1 MNRFLI
7 ISIHVLYWIMFI
19 LLLMLFY
26 FFLMLLPVNATL
38 EQQQPGRFG
47 FWARLM
53 FGFAIIPGLIGFYG
67 FYGFLFDRYLS
78 KKKYWSFALMSF
90 VVAIFAAIIGAIVEL
105 MPSVFGSNFFQWN
118 DIFSMIIILGVMS
131 FGAFVNGIIGLVIRG
146 FISWF
151 NDIKIKES
159 LSKKNFEMELNLVK
173 SQINPHFLFNTLNNI
188 DVLIEKDP
196 PKASLYFNKLS
207 AIMRFMLYET
217 KTDKIPLAKELD
229 YITQYIDLQKIRHTN
244 PNFVQY
250 TVEGVVDFIFIE
262 PMLFI
267 PFIENAF
274 KHARFAKDGIGIKIQ
289 LQLTDKIIR
298 FSCENSIGSSTIENE
313 YYGGLGNG
321 LIEKRLNLLYPNQH
335 ELVITKSNQHYL
347 VSLTIQYA
355 D

>member
-1 MNRFLI
+1 MHRFLI

-38 EQQQPGRFG
+38 EQQNPGRFG
-47 FWARLM
+47 FWVRLM
-53 FGFAIIPGLIGFYG
+53 FGFAIVPGLIGFYG

-78 KKKYWSFALMSF
+78 KKKYWLFALMSF
-90 VVAIFAAIIGAIVEL
+90 VVAIFAAIIGVIVEL
-105 MPSVFGSNFFQWN
+105 LPSVFGAKFILRN
-118 DIFSMIIILGVMS
+118 DIFSMVIILGVMS

-159 LSKKNFEMELNLVK
+159 LSQKNFEMELNLIK

-229 YITQYIDLQKIRHTN
+229 YITQYIDLQKIRHAN
-244 PNFVQY
+244 PDFVHM
-250 TVEGVVDFIFIE
+250 TLKE
-262 PMLFI
+262 
-267 PFIENAF
+267 
-274 KHARFAKDGIGIKIQ
+274 
-289 LQLTDKIIR
+289 
-298 FSCENSIGSSTIENE
+298 
-313 YYGGLGNG
+313 
-321 LIEKRLNLLYPNQH
+321 
-335 ELVITKSNQHYL
+335 
-347 VSLTIQYA
+347 
-355 D
+355 

>member
-1 MNRFLI
+1 MHRFLI

-38 EQQQPGRFG
+38 EQQNPGRFG
-47 FWARLM
+47 FWVRLM
-53 FGFAIIPGLIGFYG
+53 FGFAIVPGLIGFYG

-78 KKKYWSFALMSF
+78 KKKYWLFALMSF
-90 VVAIFAAIIGAIVEL
+90 VVAIFAAIIGVIVEL
-105 MPSVFGSNFFQWN
+105 LPSVFGAKFILRN
-118 DIFSMIIILGVMS
+118 DIFSMVIILGVMS

-159 LSKKNFEMELNLVK
+159 LSQKNFEMELNLIK

-229 YITQYIDLQKIRHTN
+229 YITQYIDLQKIRHAN
-244 PNFVQY
+244 PDFVQY
-250 TVEGVVDFIFIE
+250 DVEGVVDFISIE

-274 KHARFAKDGIGIKIQ
+274 KHVRFAKDGIGIKIQ

-298 FSCENSIGSSTIENE
+298 FSCENSIGSNAIENE
-313 YYGGLGNG
+313 LYGGLGNG
-321 LIEKRLNLLYPNQH
+321 LIVKRLNLLYPQQH
-335 ELVITKSNQHYL
+335 ELLITKSNQHYL

>member
-1 MNRFLI
+1 MHRSI
-7 ISIHVLYWIMFI
+7 IITIHVLYWIMFF

-38 EQQQPGRFG
+38 EQQNPGRFG
-47 FWARLM
+47 FWVRLM

-67 FYGFLFDRYLS
+67 FYGFLFNRYLS
-78 KKKYWSFALMSF
+78 KKKYWLFALMSF

-105 MPSVFGSNFFQWN
+105 LPAVFGSIFILRN
-118 DIFSMIIILGVMS
+118 DILSMVIILGVMS
-131 FGAFVNGIIGLVIRG
+131 FGAFVNGIIGIVIRG

-159 LSKKNFEMELNLVK
+159 LSQKNFEMELNLIK

-217 KTDKIPLAKELD
+217 KTDKIPIAKELN
-229 YITQYIDLQKIRHTN
+229 YIAQYIDLQKIRHVN
-244 PNFVQY
+244 PDFVQY
-250 TVEGVVDFIFIE
+250 SVEGAVDFISIE

-274 KHARFAKDGIGIKIQ
+274 KHARFAKEGIGIKIQ
-289 LQLTDKIIR
+289 LQLTDKIIK
-298 FSCENSIGSSTIENE
+298 FSCENSIGFNAIENE

-321 LIEKRLNLLYPNQH
+321 LIKKRLNLLYPQQH
-335 ELVITKSNQHYL
+335 ELLITKSNQYYL